1 MISCTVFWRGLQYAP
16 EEHNGEHGL
25 RYACAALALVFGSCF
40 FWNSGFPPRAPLADG
55 NWLFA
60 ALMVFY
66 FAFPF
71 AQKLEI
77 GRIVKF
83 EAKVEPKDRKRT

>member
-1 MISCTVFWRGLQYAP
+1 MRKQLLNYGCPT
-16 EEHNGEHGL
+16 
-25 RYACAALALVFGSCF
+25 LALVFGGCF
-40 FWNSGFPPRAPLADG
+40 FWNAGLPPRAPLADG

-60 ALMVFY
+60 ALMVFF

-83 EAKVEPKDRKRT
+83 EAKPDHERSKQSRS

>member
-1 MISCTVFWRGLQYAP
+1 MRKHA
-16 EEHNGEHGL
+16 L
-25 RYACAALALVFGSCF
+25 RYACAVLTLVFGSCF
-40 FWNSGFPPRAPLADG
+40 FWNAGLPPKAPLADG

-60 ALMVFY
+60 ALMVFF

-77 GRIVKF
+77 GRVVRF
-83 EAKVEPKDRKRT
+83 EAKAEQEDRRRI